1 MLRYKLYVLLFFI
14 VFIIGVGYVNA
25 DNNMPLFGKVIYIDP
40 GHGGVDPGSIY
51 KDIYE
56 KDINLSI
63 SLKLQE
69 KLIEKGAIVYLTRNG
84 DFDLSVTNT
93 INRKRSDLSRRA
105 NAINKSDCDI
115 YLSIHLNAEASGTW
129 RGPQVFYDDIN
140 ENNALIAKILQKNL
154 NNIYK
159 TNRKTKEVNDL
170 YLEKRIKRPGVLLEV
185 GFLSNAN
192 DRYLFRQDSFI
203 EKLCEAITNGLIDY
217 FS

>member
-140 ENNALIAKILQKNL
+140 ENNTLIAKILQKNL
-154 NNIYK
+154 NNVYK

-185 GFLSNAN
+185 GVLSNAN
-192 DRYLFRQDSFI
+192 DRYLLRQDSFV

>member
-25 DNNMPLFGKVIYIDP
+25 DSNMPLFGKVIYIDP

-105 NAINKSDCDI
+105 NAINNSNCDI

-159 TNRKTKEVNDL
+159 TNRKIKEVNDL

-192 DRYLFRQDSFI
+192 DRYLLRQDSFI
-203 EKLCEAITNGLIDY
+203 EKLCETIANGLIDY